1 MCKGSGVGGSELC
14 HRSESRL
21 LRWGTESMAGMQRV
35 RRVGRPQELGNAG
48 AWGHAKRLAL

>member
-21 LRWGTESMAGMQRV
+21 LRWGRVSMGGTKW
-35 RRVGRPQELGNAG
+35 VGRPQELGNAG